1 MNNEKDDV
9 QVLFRFKGHYYT
21 LEPKENVSADLAR
34 EKRLLIFGLFKDHH
48 TLREVVINQFKW
60 KK

>member
-1 MNNEKDDV
+1 MSKDDDV
-9 QVLFRFKGHYYT
+9 QVLFKQNGKYYT
-21 LEPKENVSADLAR
+21 LEPKPNVSSDLAR

-48 TLREVVINQFKW
+48 VLREVKINKFEW